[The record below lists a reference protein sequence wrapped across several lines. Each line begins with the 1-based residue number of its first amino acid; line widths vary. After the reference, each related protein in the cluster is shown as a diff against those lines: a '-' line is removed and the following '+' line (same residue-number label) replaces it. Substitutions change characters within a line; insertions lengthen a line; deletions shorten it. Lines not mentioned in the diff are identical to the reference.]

1 MHSDEPSFHDATNPD
16 PPLAPAALDTW
27 LRERL
32 GRQMVVAV
40 VAAWAQSELAVAR
53 IEQGIVYYGEGRL
66 LPRTVTLESDD
77 AQLAA
82 LVAKLAPLD
91 PDALLVISTTALD
104 AARPL
109 ALRARA

>member
-53 IEQGIVYYGEGRL
+53 IEQGIVYYGEVRL
-66 LPRTVTLESDD
+66 LPRTVTLERDD
-77 AQLAA
+77 AQPPP

-91 PDALLVISTTALD
+91 PAAGLVISPPPVD
-104 AARPL
+104 AAPHRPVR
-109 ALRARA
+109 AL